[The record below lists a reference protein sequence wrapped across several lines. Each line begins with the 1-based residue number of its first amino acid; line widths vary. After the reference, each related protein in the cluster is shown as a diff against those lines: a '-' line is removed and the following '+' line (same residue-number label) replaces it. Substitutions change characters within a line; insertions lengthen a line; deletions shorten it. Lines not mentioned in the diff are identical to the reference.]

1 MLKKLIN
8 EYEFNKAG
16 KIYLEE
22 NNEVNYLIDLP
33 EFKSPKGQVYAWV
46 IRDKVVYIGMAG
58 KGVDKRHKEHRG
70 GWRGGSK
77 TGVNKAKLL
86 RDSLNNNQMVAIYA
100 RTSDVLAQQAV
111 KLLGKKTK
119 LDINLNR
126 YEEHELIR
134 TIVIQSGIALIFIN
148 SYHIKSYLYRKTNE
162 RMVYAKLSIT

>member
-1 MLKKLIN
+1 MIKKFIN
-8 EYEFNKAG
+8 EYGFIEAG
-16 KIYLEE
+16 KIYIDED
-22 NNEVNYLIDLP
+22 NKVNYLVDLP
-33 EFKSPKGQVYAWV
+33 EFKSPIGQVYAWV
-46 IRDKVVYIGMAG
+46 IRDEVVYIGMAG
-58 KGVDKRHKEHRG
+58 KGVDKRHKEHRT

-134 TIVIQSGIALIFIN
+134 ELNPVWN
-148 SYHIKSYLYRKTNE
+148 VN
-162 RMVYAKLSIT
+162 

>member
-1 MLKKLIN
+1 MNIKLKLIN
-8 EYEFNKAG
+8 EYEFSEVG
-16 KIYLEE
+16 KIYIDE

-46 IRDKVVYIGMAG
+46 IRDEVVYIGMAG

-86 RDSLNNNQMVAIYA
+86 RDSLNNNQMVVIYA
-100 RTSDVLAQQAV
+100 RTSDVLVQQEV

-126 YEEHELIR
+126 YEEQELIR
-134 TIVIQSGIALIFIN
+134 EFNPVWN
-148 SYHIKSYLYRKTNE
+148 VN
-162 RMVYAKLSIT
+162 